1 VECLVEMEGIT
12 KEFGGVK
19 ALDQVSFQLYSG
31 EVHVLLGENGAGK
44 STLMKILS
52 GVYEPTSGIIRV
64 SGREFTR
71 LTPRQSAEQ
80 RISII
85 YQELSLIDELSI
97 AENLFIGKLPTRKR
111 WGFPMVDFAAMQKKA
126 AELLDK
132 VGLNRSP
139 KELVKQLSISEKQQ
153 VEIAK
158 ALAADARIIIMDEPT
173 SSLTPEETRKLFAII
188 RQLKSEGAG
197 IIYISHKLKEL
208 KEIGDRVTVLKDGKY
223 VGTRHISEVTTD
235 DLVFMMVGR
244 ELKEKYTQSQQASR
258 KNQEVILK
266 VENLT
271 RKDRKVRNVSFEL
284 YKGEILG
291 FTGLI
296 GSGRTEL
303 MNAIYGSDPIET
315 GRIWLFGQEVRIRNP
330 YHAVKLGIGLL
341 TENRREAGIF
351 QNFEI
356 WKNVS
361 VAKLLKEA
369 GLNGTWGLVNKKME
383 QAVTREQKSLLNIKF
398 HSHDQNITEL
408 SGGNQQKVLVGK
420 WLAADSRL
428 LIFDEPTK
436 GIDVGAKSEIYR
448 ILRRL
453 ADEGKG
459 VLVVSSE
466 LPELLAIC
474 DRIIVFREG
483 EITAVLTSEDATEE
497 KIMLAATS

>member
-1 VECLVEMEGIT
+1 MEGIT

-291 FTGLI
+291 FAGLI

>member
-1 VECLVEMEGIT
+1 MEGIT

-291 FTGLI
+291 FAGLI

-453 ADEGKG
+453 VDEGKG

>member
-1 VECLVEMEGIT
+1 MEGIT

-126 AELLDK
+126 VELLDK

-153 VEIAK
+153 AEIAK

-291 FTGLI
+291 FAGLI
-296 GSGRTEL
+296 GLGRTEL